1 MRFQNRV
8 ALITGASK
16 GIGRATAQRLAREG
30 GAVAV
35 NGRDAEAVAAVVR
48 GIEQEGG
55 RALAAVGDV
64 S

>member
-1 MRFQNRV
+1 MRFHNRV

-55 RALAAVGDV
+55 
-64 S
+64 